1 MAVED
6 KKSGSANE
14 DGKDPFPV
22 GMRVL
27 AVDDDASCLKVLE
40 GMLRKCRY
48 QGWISVFNFDCN

>member
-1 MAVED
+1 MTAED
-6 KKSGSANE
+6 RKGGFVNE

-27 AVDDDASCLKVLE
+27 AVDDDASCLKVLD

-48 QGWISVFNFDCN
+48 QGWTHFFRF